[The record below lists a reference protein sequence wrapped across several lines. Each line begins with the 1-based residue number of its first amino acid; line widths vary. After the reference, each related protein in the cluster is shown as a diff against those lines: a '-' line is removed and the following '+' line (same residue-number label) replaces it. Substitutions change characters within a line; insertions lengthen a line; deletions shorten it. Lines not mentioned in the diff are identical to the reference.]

1 MSEPIEHRYSRELS
15 REFWDRVNALIGE
28 DHAEAYALGV
38 ALQNLEEQVLKHLNE
53 ATARSQAAND
63 EGK

>member
-1 MSEPIEHRYSRELS
+1 MKHKYSGNLS
-15 REFWDRVNALIGE
+15 RKFWDRVNDLSGE

-53 ATARSQAAND
+53 AHERKESDA
-63 EGK
+63 